1 MTQVEDYSPE
11 RWDVVEIDL
20 NSNLTLNKLDQI
32 ALLSYTDDF
41 QVQAILQVLLLLP
54 YSFESSRFRLVVL
67 KLLPQE
73 SHGVHSAPVWC
84 STNRRSS

>member
-1 MTQVEDYSPE
+1 MTHVEDYLPE

-20 NSNLTLNKLDQI
+20 NSNLTLNKLDQM

-41 QVQAILQVLLLLP
+41 QVRAVLQVLLLLP

>member
-1 MTQVEDYSPE
+1 MTHVEDYLPE

-20 NSNLTLNKLDQI
+20 NSNLTLDKLDQI

-41 QVQAILQVLLLLP
+41 QVQAVLQVLLLLP

>member
-1 MTQVEDYSPE
+1 MTHVEDYLPE

-32 ALLSYTDDF
+32 TLLSYTDDF
-41 QVQAILQVLLLLP
+41 QVWAVLQVLLLLL